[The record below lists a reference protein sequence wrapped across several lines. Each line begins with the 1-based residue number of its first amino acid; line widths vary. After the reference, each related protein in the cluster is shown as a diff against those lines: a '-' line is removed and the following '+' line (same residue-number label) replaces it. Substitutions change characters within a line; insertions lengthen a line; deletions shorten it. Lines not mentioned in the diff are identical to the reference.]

1 MPTFEVPVMSMPS
14 AVRHINE
21 IRVLDA
27 LFKKGPMSRA
37 DLARH
42 LGVTRST
49 ASIIVAHLMAEGLI
63 VDEVNEPGE
72 PRLRTGRPSTQLRLR
87 PMHVAFLGADIG
99 VGHLTVVA
107 LDLNAEVISQS
118 RTSFDPSDTTP
129 ERLIDQLVALVTGLM
144 ATLKT
149 ANVRGLT
156 VTVPGLLDHAGVVL
170 RAPILRWSNVPVV
183 QLLKERLPQLVTI
196 TAENDAN
203 AFAMA
208 ELYRSGA
215 TGPTDAV
222 YVYLDAGVGGGVLS
236 SGKLL
241 RGAHGFAGE
250 IGHIYLGEDGY
261 VRNALLPGCFESFVG
276 REAVLARFRHH
287 GGRAASFEEFMTS
300 AEEQTDAAKATIADW
315 SLWMGRGLAAV
326 ASAFDPQRIVLGG
339 PVAALFHLAKGGV
352 LAAMRD
358 HFLPG
363 RGVPKV
369 SVSSLG
375 AEAPALGAASILHR
389 ELISFDEDLVFR
401 SARPKKSA

>member
-1 MPTFEVPVMSMPS
+1 M
-14 AVRHINE
+14 
-21 IRVLDA
+21 
-27 LFKKGPMSRA
+27 KGPMSRA

-42 LGVTRST
+42 LQVTRST
-49 ASIIVAHLMAEGLI
+49 ASIIVAHLIAEGLI
-63 VDEVNEPGE
+63 IDEVNEPAE
-72 PRLRTGRPSTQLRLR
+72 PRLRTGRPSTLVRLR
-87 PMHVAFLGADIG
+87 PMHMAFLGADIG

-129 ERLIDQLVALVTGLM
+129 ERLVDQLVALVAGLM

-149 ANVRGLT
+149 SNVRGLT
-156 VTVPGLLDHAGVVL
+156 VTVPGLLDNAGVVL
-170 RAPILRWSNVPVV
+170 HAPILRWSNVPIV
-183 QLLKERLPQLVTI
+183 QLLKQRLSQLVVI
-196 TAENDAN
+196 AAENDAN

-215 TGPTDAV
+215 TGPSDAV
-222 YVYLDAGVGGGVLS
+222 YLYLDAGVGGGVLS

-250 IGHIYLGEDGY
+250 VGHIHLGEGGY
-261 VRNALLPGCFESFVG
+261 VPDALLPGCFESFVG

-287 GGRAASFEEFMTS
+287 GGRAASFEEFMAN

-315 SLWMGRGLAAV
+315 SIWMGRGLAAV
-326 ASAFDPQRIVLGG
+326 ASAFDPQRVVLGG
-339 PVAALFHLAKGGV
+339 PVAALFHLARGGV
-352 LAAMRD
+352 LSAMKE

-363 RGVPKV
+363 RNLPKV

-389 ELISFDEDLVFR
+389 DLISFNEDLVFR
-401 SARPKKSA
+401 SARPTKSA